1 MLLAGLLV
9 AASDIGVTSSFWSE
23 MSAYLLGLGAFLVP
37 LALII
42 CGIYLL
48 AFSGRFSI
56 SRRVAAFVLLLIC
69 FLGLAHHLFT
79 PAGQELDL
87 YSFSEGG
94 GFIGGIILWTLRKIA
109 GTAGALII
117 LVVLGLASVLLLSR
131 ISLQLLF
138 VKIKNSFSGISKREN
153 KKDVRRTEY
162 SRPVK
167 QKILP
172 FLKKILLILTVT
184 ENFPNLRK
192 GLKNLALLK
201 EFSEKPK
208 SLQSASTL

>member
-1 MLLAGLLV
+1 MLFRPC
-9 AASDIGVTSSFWSE
+9 TSSF
-23 MSAYLLGLGAFLVP
+23 
-37 LALII
+37 
-42 CGIYLL
+42 
-48 AFSGRFSI
+48 
-56 SRRVAAFVLLLIC
+56 
-69 FLGLAHHLFT
+69 
-79 PAGQELDL
+79 
-87 YSFSEGG
+87 YSCR
-94 GFIGGIILWTLRKIA
+94 FIGGIILWTLRKIA

-153 KKDVRRTEY
+153 KKDLRRTEY
-162 SRPVK
+162 SQPVK
-167 QKILP
+167 QKNITVSKENTFNP
-172 FLKKILLILTVT
+172 YRDGEFSEFLTVT

-192 GLKNLALLK
+192 GLKNLVLLK